1 MSHDAYKPAAQAPKI
16 PGLWAFFLFALV
28 LLFLFWGVNTWLT
41 RWNAGNAEPEEVLRA
56 EFRTKTLSDLRA
68 EESTKLDTYA
78 WVDRAKGTVQIP
90 INEAMKLVLEDINS
104 AQPRAAYPVA
114 TPAPV
119 APTEPVA
126 PVAPAPTG
134 P

>member
-1 MSHDAYKPAAQAPKI
+1 MSHDDHIPAEQARKT

-41 RWNAGNAEPEEVLRA
+41 RWNGGNAEPEEILRA
-56 EFRTKTLSDLRA
+56 EFRTKTLADLRA
-68 EESTKLDTYA
+68 EETKKLDTYA

-90 INEAMKLVLEDINS
+90 INEAMKLVLSEINN
-104 AQPRAAYPVA
+104 ARPRAAYPVA

-119 APTEPVA
+119 APA
-126 PVAPAPTG
+126 PNG

>member
-1 MSHDAYKPAAQAPKI
+1 MSHDDHRPAEQARKT

-41 RWNAGNAEPEEVLRA
+41 RWNGGNAEPEEIQRA
-56 EFRTKTLSDLRA
+56 EFRSKTLAEMRA
-68 EESTKLDTYA
+68 EDSKKLDAYA

-90 INEAMKLVLEDINS
+90 IAEAMKLVQEEINS
-104 AQPRAAYPVA
+104 TQPRAAYPVA
-114 TPAPV
+114 TPA
-119 APTEPVA
+119 A
-126 PVAPAPTG
+126 PVAPPSEG